1 MPETKEPPPT
11 VDHKPHA
18 AFFRQSGWLMVTN
31 IVGGMATLC
40 VHPLSK
46 KMDDSEYTA
55 FIALLAMVVCLPT
68 IPFQSV
74 AAQQTAQKLAINR
87 PRQLAGMLRI
97 AWFWTFL
104 VWVAGAS
111 VLFAYRNHIA
121 QIWQLP
127 SVTSLLVTLPV
138 LLASL
143 LMPMFFGAVQ
153 GRQDFFWLGWAQL
166 LSGVGRLIFAAIFV
180 LAFHAGATGMMTGA
194 LIGVG
199 LGAVIG
205 IWRTRDLWTAP
216 AEPFEWKPLMRQV
229 VPLLLGFGA
238 FQFLFGSDSLFTKA
252 YFSGDAMKPY
262 MAAGTLS
269 RGLLWIVLPMA
280 TVMFPK
286 LVHAHTKSEKTNLFN
301 IVILGTAVMGI
312 CGWIGLY
319 VAGPIAVRIV
329 YSAKDVAGTMALI
342 PWYAGAMVPLAMST
356 VMVNDLLARAK
367 YQVVPFMVALAVADG
382 LTMPYMLSHYH
393 DRGLVVPLQTIGVFN
408 LLLFGVCAVFTW
420 GKFGQ
425 KKSEPAPIPA
435 AATTRDD
442 ATA

>member
-1 MPETKEPPPT
+1 MPETKEAALT
-11 VDHKPHA
+11 IDHKPHA
-18 AFFRQSGWLMVTN
+18 AFFRQSGWLMIAN
-31 IVGGMATLC
+31 IIGGFATLC

-46 KMDDSEYTA
+46 KMVDSEYTA
-55 FIALLAMVVCLPT
+55 FIALMAMVTCLPT

-74 AAQQTAQKLAINR
+74 VAQQTAQKLAIDR
-87 PRQLAGMLRI
+87 PRQLAGMIRI
-97 AWFWTFL
+97 AWFWTFIAWA
-104 VWVAGAS
+104 VGAA
-111 VLFAYRNHIA
+111 VLFVYRNHIA

-127 SVTSLLVTLPV
+127 TVTSLLITLPV

-166 LSGVGRLIFAAIFV
+166 LSGVGRFVFAAFFV
-180 LAFHAGATGMMTGA
+180 FAFHAGATGLITGA

-199 LGAVIG
+199 IGAVIG
-205 IWRTRDLWTAP
+205 IWRTRDLWTLS

-238 FQFLFGSDSLFTKA
+238 FQFLFGSDSLFSKA

-319 VAGPIAVRIV
+319 LAGPIAVRIV

-382 LTMPYMLSHYH
+382 FTMPYVLSHYH

-408 LLLFGVCAVFTW
+408 FLLFCVCALFTW
-420 GKFGQ
+420 GKFSQ
-425 KKSEPAPIPA
+425 KKTEPAAIPPA
-435 AATTRDD
+435 A
-442 ATA
+442 TA

>member
-1 MPETKEPPPT
+1 MKEAPST

-18 AFFRQSGWLMVTN
+18 AFFRQSGWLMIAN

-46 KMDDSEYTA
+46 AMPDSEYTA
-55 FIALLAMVVCLPT
+55 FVALLAIVICLPT

-74 AAQQTAQKLAINR
+74 VAQQTAQKLAIDR
-87 PRQLAGMLRI
+87 PRQLAGMIRI
-97 AWFWTFL
+97 AWFWTFIA
-104 VWVAGAS
+104 WAVAA
-111 VLFAYRNHIA
+111 VIIFLHRNDIVKS
-121 QIWQLP
+121 WQLP
-127 SVTSLLVTLPV
+127 SVTGLLVTLPV

-143 LMPMFFGAVQ
+143 WMPMFFGAVQ

-166 LSGVGRLIFAAIFV
+166 LSGVGRFAFAAFLVIV
-180 LAFHAGATGMMTGA
+180 FHAGAAGMMTGA

-199 LGAVIG
+199 LAAVIG
-205 IWRTRDLWTAP
+205 IWRTRDLWSGP

-238 FQFLFGSDSLFTKA
+238 FQFLFGSDTMFTKA

-262 MAAGTLS
+262 AAAGTLS

-312 CGWIGLY
+312 CGWIGLR

-329 YSAKDVAGTMALI
+329 YSANDVAGTMALI
-342 PWYAGAMVPLAMST
+342 PWYAAAMVPLGMAM

-382 LTMPYMLSHYH
+382 FTMPYVLSHYH
-393 DRGLVVPLQTIGVFN
+393 DRGLVVPLQTICVFY
-408 LLLFGVCAVFTW
+408 LLLFGVCAFFTW
-420 GKFGQ
+420 GKFAQ
-425 KKSEPAPIPA
+425 KSAPASVEPTGA
-435 AATTRDD
+435 
-442 ATA
+442 

>member
-1 MPETKEPPPT
+1 MLATKDTPST

-18 AFFRQSGWLMVTN
+18 AFFRQSGWLMIAS
-31 IVGGMATLC
+31 IVGGLATLG

-46 KMDDSEYTA
+46 AMPDSEYTA
-55 FIALLAMVVCLPT
+55 FVALLAMVICLPT

-74 AAQQTAQKLAINR
+74 VAQQTAQKLAIDR

-97 AWFWTFL
+97 AWFWTF
-104 VWVAGAS
+104 VAWA
-111 VLFAYRNHIA
+111 VAATIIFLHRNDIVKN
-121 QIWQLP
+121 WDLP
-127 SVTSLLVTLPV
+127 SVTGLLVTLPV

-143 LMPMFFGAVQ
+143 WMPMFFGAVQ

-166 LSGVGRLIFAAIFV
+166 LSGVGRFAFAAFFV
-180 LAFHAGATGMMTGA
+180 FAFHAGAAGMMAGA

-199 LGAVIG
+199 MGAVIG
-205 IWRTRDLWTAP
+205 IWRTRDLWSAP
-216 AEPFEWKPLMRQV
+216 AEPFEWKPLIRQV

-238 FQFLFGSDSLFTKA
+238 FQFLFGSDSMFTKA

-269 RGLLWIVLPMA
+269 RGLLWVVLPMA

-286 LVHAHTKSEKTNLFN
+286 LVHAHAKSEKTNLFN

-312 CGWIGLY
+312 CGWIGLC

-342 PWYAGAMVPLAMST
+342 PWYAAAMVPLGMST

-382 LTMPYMLSHYH
+382 FTMPYMLSHYH

-408 LLLFGVCAVFTW
+408 FLLFCVCAFFTW
-420 GKFGQ
+420 GKFAQ
-425 KKSEPAPIPA
+425 KSAPAPAPA
-435 AATTRDD
+435 TATTRDD
-442 ATA
+442 AAL

>member
-1 MPETKEPPPT
+1 MLATKDAPPT

-18 AFFRQSGWLMVTN
+18 AFFRQSGWLMIAN

-46 KMDDSEYTA
+46 AMPDSEYTA
-55 FIALLAMVVCLPT
+55 FVALLAMVICLPT

-74 AAQQTAQKLAINR
+74 VAQQTAQKLAIGR
-87 PRQLAGMLRI
+87 PRQLAGMIRI
-97 AWFWTFL
+97 ASFWTFIAWA
-104 VWVAGAS
+104 VVATI
-111 VLFAYRNHIA
+111 LFLYRNDLVNSWH
-121 QIWQLP
+121 LP
-127 SVTSLLVTLPV
+127 SVTALLVTLPV

-166 LSGVGRLIFAAIFV
+166 LSGIGRLVFAALLVF
-180 LAFHAGATGMMTGA
+180 AFHAGAAGMMTGA

-205 IWRTRDLWTAP
+205 IWRTRDLWSAP

-238 FQFLFGSDSLFTKA
+238 FQFLFGSDTMFTKA

-262 MAAGTLS
+262 VNAGTLS
-269 RGLLWIVLPMA
+269 RGLLWVVLPMA

-286 LVHAHTKSEKTNLFN
+286 LVHAHTKSEKSNLFN

-342 PWYAGAMVPLAMST
+342 PWYAGAMVPLGMAM

-382 LTMPYMLSHYH
+382 FTMPYVLSHYH
-393 DRGLVVPLQTIGVFN
+393 DRGLVVPLQTIGVFY
-408 LLLFGVCAVFTW
+408 LLLFGVCAFFTW
-420 GKFGQ
+420 GKFAQ
-425 KKSEPAPIPA
+425 KAAPASVEPTGA
-435 AATTRDD
+435 
-442 ATA
+442 